1 MYTLGSYRMHAI
13 DTWLPPAFLA
23 GGLNYYLPLLGAKL
37 VTALSDV
44 AYTPVLHVIVAR
56 LLTVVGLGAS
66 TPVVIWRI
74 GVRFVDPRVGV
85 TAALVATLSPMA
97 LGLSRIHYPDHYLP
111 FFAAA
116 LLYCAWAL
124 IRSPRALGWYV
135 ACGALVG
142 VLVSVKYTGGLFA
155 LLLLAAHVLR
165 AREQRSVRALFAP
178 ELALAGLVGLATF
191 VVANPFVVIEYPSFL
206 AALRFHREHYGAGHV
221 GLEALNGYRF
231 HAELLLLTSFG
242 VLGALPW
249 LLGLVRSLRSWERL
263 LLLALP
269 PLAYV
274 LLLGSY
280 KAAINRNVSGV
291 LPMVFLTMGIGIAY
305 LLERSARVPAV
316 RVAIVALLLAEPLAR
331 TGWSLAND
339 FQPDGRAA
347 AARWLS
353 ANVPHGSAVGFS
365 AACWGLPVNPKE
377 FDLRLYAM
385 PARLAPGECLDYYV
399 MDSWFYEH
407 YGPGNSVFAV
417 PVYAEHVFL
426 NTGGVSYV
434 AIRRAQD
441 AFLAGFTAVKTFDAR
456 GHYGPTVTVYRS
468 NRPCAGT
475 RH

>member
-1 MYTLGSYRMHAI
+1 MHAI

-23 GGLNYYLPLLGAKL
+23 GGVSYYLPLLGARL
-37 VTALSDV
+37 VTSLTAAPYD
-44 AYTPVLHVIVAR
+44 PVLHVIVAR
-56 LLTVVGLGAS
+56 AITVVLLGAL
-66 TPVVIWRI
+66 TPVIVWRI
-74 GVRFVDPRVGV
+74 GTRFLDARAGIA
-85 TAALVATLSPMA
+85 AALLATLSPMA

-124 IRSPRALGWYV
+124 VRSPHALAYYV

-142 VLVSVKYTGGLFA
+142 MLVSVKYTGGLLA

-178 ELALAGLVGLATF
+178 ELALAGLVGAAAF
-191 VVANPFVVIEYPSFL
+191 VVCNPFIVIEYPAFL
-206 AALRFHREHYGAGHV
+206 AALRFHREHYGAGHI

-242 VLGALPW
+242 VLGVIPW
-249 LLGLVRSLRSWERL
+249 LVGLMRSLRSAERL
-263 LLLALP
+263 LFLALP
-269 PLAYV
+269 PLAFV

-291 LPMVFLTMGIGIAY
+291 LPMVFLAMGLGLAY
-305 LLERSARVPAV
+305 LLERTARVTLVRAAV
-316 RVAIVALLLAEPLAR
+316 VVLLLAEPVVR

-347 AARWLS
+347 AARWIS
-353 ANVPHGSAVGFS
+353 AHVPHGSVVGYS
-365 AACWGLPVNPKE
+365 AACWGIPVNPKQFE
-377 FDLRLYAM
+377 LKLYSI

-407 YGPGNSVFAV
+407 YGPGNSVYTT
-417 PVYAEHVFL
+417 PVYGEHVFL
-426 NTGGVSYV
+426 NTGGVSYG

-441 AFLAGFTAVKTFDAR
+441 AFLDGFTPVQTFDAR
-456 GHYGPTVTVYRS
+456 RHYGPTVTIYRS
-468 NRPCAGT
+468 T
-475 RH
+475 RACSTARH